1 MVRIYFLGG
10 EDVNKRS
17 SIEIN
22 RSAFEEAGD
31 CPKALVFLW
40 TTDDERKMRKYSSIL
55 SRYFLDLGV
64 KSIAFARTSESL
76 DEISRKIKSSDLIY
90 IPGGLPKTF
99 LKHAAQKGL
108 SYLLSD
114 YEGIIVGNSAGAL
127 VLCKECIITTGNRS
141 GPYTEIVSGLGLV
154 HFSVE
159 VHYSPSKDSVL
170 KELSR
175 GREIY
180 AIPEDCGIRY
190 DTSANKFTFF
200 GEIYLFKDGEKRKIS

>member
-1 MVRIYFLGG
+1 MVKIYFLGG

-17 SIEIN
+17 CIEIN
-22 RSAFEEAGD
+22 RSAFEEAGN

-40 TTDDERKMRKYSSIL
+40 TTDNERKIRKYSHIL
-55 SRYFLDLGV
+55 SKYFSDLGA
-64 KSIAFARTSESL
+64 KSIAFARTSESI

-90 IPGGLPKTF
+90 IPGGLPKIF

-114 YEGIIVGNSAGAL
+114 YEGIIVGNSAGAV
-127 VLCKECIITTGNRS
+127 VLCKECIITTRNRDN
-141 GPYTEIVSGLGLV
+141 PHTEIVSGLGLV

-159 VHYSPSKDSVL
+159 VHYGPSKDNVL
-170 KELSR
+170 KEFSR

-180 AIPEDCGIRY
+180 AIPEDCGIKY
-190 DTSANKFTFF
+190 DSSASKFTFF
-200 GEIYLFKDGEKRKIS
+200 GEIYLFKDGKKRKIS